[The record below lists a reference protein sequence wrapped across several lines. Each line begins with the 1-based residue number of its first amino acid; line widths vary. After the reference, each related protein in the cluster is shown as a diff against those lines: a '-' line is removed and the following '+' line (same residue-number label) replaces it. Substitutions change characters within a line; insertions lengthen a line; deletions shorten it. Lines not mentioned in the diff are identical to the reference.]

1 MIKILLFLAAG
12 ILTFIGLS
20 YLGPDFGISFR
31 QGAPYLAVLCI
42 LVSAYCIKI
51 GALSIKG
58 WVVYR
63 ADDPVTFWTH
73 ITFLAFLAVYL
84 ALYPLL
90 PWAKP

>member
-1 MIKILLFLAAG
+1 MIKILLFLAVG
-12 ILTFIGLS
+12 ILTLIGMS

-31 QGAPYLAVLCI
+31 QAAPYLAVLCI
-42 LVSAYCIKI
+42 LVSVYCIKI
-51 GALSIKG
+51 GALSLKG

-63 ADDPVTFWTH
+63 ADDPGTFWAH
-73 ITFLAFLAVYL
+73 IAFLAILAVYL